1 MDILVFLKLSSF
13 GCYVSKVCIEVMF
26 KLMYFSHRSFFK
38 SAPVKYEV
46 PSNSESSSNDDWY
59 VF

>member
-1 MDILVFLKLSSF
+1 MFLKLSSF